1 MFFVAFSLTTADS
14 LDTDPNPAVTI
25 AFDAKVA
32 GMVEYVSD
40 NPEKYPNVDML
51 AAMNSINIKPDNQNT
66 CYLKRVVNMA
76 KLIKCTASMNT
87 LQFNDLLQ
95 AKGKKDY
102 NRNAEIWL
110 PARDKN
116 GTKIPKTRQ
125 GRVEVSNKG
134 RYRRIT
140 NNKGTKFKD
149 QAKIIPAHIGAKAD
163 TFIKLIAFGKR
174 INHANYQWV
183 AYAHQIHPLL
193 GEIPTHMQ
201 ETEGGLFKLCYSVCH
216 LRGDHDFSEACDTG
230 KSLICFV
237 SCDLCVLF
245 LEIDSVL
252 TFSEYCFIICTN

>member
-1 MFFVAFSLTTADS
+1 MNLLFYVYTISLTTADS
-14 LDTDPNPAVTI
+14 LDTDPDVAKTQLFN
-25 AFDAKVA
+25 AKVA
-32 GMVEYVSD
+32 AMVQYVSD
-40 NPEKYPNVDML
+40 NPQKYTVNMLNVMD
-51 AAMNSINIKPDNQNT
+51 SITIKPRRKNAQ
-66 CYLKRVVNMA
+66 YLDGVLNLA
-76 KLIKCTASMNT
+76 KLIKCTASMT
-87 LQFNDLLQ
+87 TVQFNDLLQ

-163 TFIKLIAFGKR
+163 KNIAIGLQAGSSTKKNQHF
-174 INHANYQWV
+174 NYQWV
-183 AYAHQIHPLL
+183 AYAHWNHPLF

-201 ETEGGLFKLCYSVCH
+201 ETAGGPFKLCGSVCH
-216 LRGDHDFSEACDTG
+216 LLGDHVHSHACEIG

-237 SCDLCVLF
+237 SCDLCFVF
-245 LEIDSVL
+245 
-252 TFSEYCFIICTN
+252 CK